1 MGTGTFH
8 WTKER
13 FIEAASSGLF
23 GNAKAEFL
31 GGKVYLMTPNRPHI
45 RCGFN
50 LERLFKAILTPA
62 DWSVV
67 RESCVD
73 LAGGLPLP
81 DIAVLR
87 GPESVQYTRSKGMP
101 TETDVA
107 LIVEVA
113 DRTSAKDRREKL
125 PRYAAA
131 GIPVYWNVSVKRRR
145 IEVFW
150 QPEHQGQSAAY
161 LHSTV
166 YAEGQNVPVEIDG
179 VERGSI
185 AVAKILEEV

>member
-1 MGTGTFH
+1 
-8 WTKER
+8 
-13 FIEAASSGLF
+13 
-23 GNAKAEFL
+23 
-31 GGKVYLMTPNRPHI
+31 
-45 RCGFN
+45 
-50 LERLFKAILTPA
+50 
-62 DWSVV
+62 
-67 RESCVD
+67 
-73 LAGGLPLP
+73 LP

-113 DRTSAKDRREKL
+113 DRTYAKDRREKL

-131 GIPVYWNVSVKRRR
+131 GIPAYWIVSVKRRR
-145 IEVFW
+145 VEVFW
-150 QPEHQGQSAAY
+150 QPERQGQSAAY

-166 YAEGQNVPVEIDG
+166 YTEGQNVPGEIDG